1 MLASPVCTGAAPRLP
16 VLKARQPFRLQ
27 SLTSRKGQSS
37 AKASESCCFRSRHG
51 SASPVC
57 QTSASDSFENKHTQS
72 TADSILEK
80 AVSFSWAPL
89 AVALPVYLG
98 HGGGDGSGSGG
109 GGGGGD
115 GPGSGGSGQ
124 DGSNARNVIADMAE
138 DDDEEEED
146 DEEDEYEEDDDQE
159 DEEDDEEEEKRA
171 ATTVSRR
178 QRETEEEEDDDHE
191 YMTPEGGFVCDDV
204 VADGLPKGPG
214 IPTEDELF
222 ASLRCQPNF
231 PCTRAELSEDLK
243 TLLQTGLFDNVDVKV
258 KPMKKGKSQVRFVF
272 REKVWPEMQSFRVA
286 ASGGKGELLIPK
298 EEVAKVLKQKT
309 LGPTGMKGL
318 AAIKNIVEKWYHDHG
333 FVFAYIRDFEGMDSG
348 RITANIVEGKVNRV
362 NVVYVDDNGNP
373 KKTGGETPVEV
384 VDRELPFQEGQLYNT
399 DDGRKALRDIFAL
412 NLFENVQVMP
422 KPNQRDD
429 SKVDVDVM
437 VKERPMKT
445 ADVDLAWGLAPNSN
459 GIPLPADKVP
469 GGSLTF
475 ENRNLGKKG
484 NQFSASVT
492 AENFLEPND
501 DIGFKVDYRQP
512 YVRGTHDKLKTAL
525 EGTAFNNRKTSG
537 VFHASGDD
545 VPVVWVDRAGA
556 KIGFHET
563 HSRSS
568 KANYGLVIEEVT
580 TRDEQGQIVTSG
592 RKMLP
597 SGNAAQDG
605 PPTTH
610 SSKGKD
616 RVAFLQGNVTR
627 DATHYVNGTPVGAR
641 DQFTVE
647 QSLGLGIMP
656 FFNKHSISLTRFI
669 QILPKK
675 FHKAGSKA
683 PPPIVVLHARYA
695 GCLGDLASYDLF
707 TLGGPYSV
715 RGYNVGEL
723 ASARRVF
730 EGAVEVRV
738 PVPKLNT
745 HAYAFLEHGT
755 DLGSSKDVVGNPTEY
770 FRKAGSG
777 SSAGVGL
784 KLAAVRT
791 ECIWDGNTR
800 RRAFWAHFGERF

>member
-1 MLASPVCTGAAPRLP
+1 ML
-16 VLKARQPFRLQ
+16 K
-27 SLTSRKGQSS
+27 
-37 AKASESCCFRSRHG
+37 
-51 SASPVC
+51 
-57 QTSASDSFENKHTQS
+57 
-72 TADSILEK
+72 K
-80 AVSFSWAPL
+80 AVSFSWAPI
-89 AVALPVYLG
+89 AVALPVYFG
-98 HGGGDGSGSGG
+98 HGGGDGNGH
-109 GGGGGD
+109 GGGGD
-115 GPGSGGSGQ
+115 GDGSGGPGQ
-124 DGSNARNVIADMAE
+124 ESNNSRNVFADIADDDDDDD

-146 DEEDEYEEDDDQE
+146 ED
-159 DEEDDEEEEKRA
+159 
-171 ATTVSRR
+171 
-178 QRETEEEEDDDHE
+178 EEEEDDDGGEEDAAAPVSQRRKELDIEEDDEDDDHD
-191 YMTPEGGFVCDDV
+191 YMTPEGGFVCETV

-243 TLLQTGLFDNVDVKV
+243 SLLGTGLFEGVDAKV
-258 KPMKKGKSQVRFVF
+258 KPMKKGKSQVRFIF
-272 REKVWPEMQSFRVA
+272 KEKVWPEMQSFRV
-286 ASGGKGELLIPK
+286 SPPGGNSELLIPK
-298 EEVAKVLKQKT
+298 DEVAKVLKQKT

-318 AAIKNIVEKWYHDHG
+318 AAIKNVVEKWYHDHG

-348 RITANIVEGKVNRV
+348 HINANVVEGKVNRV

-373 KKTGGETPVEV
+373 KKDGGETPVEV
-384 VDRELPFQEGQLYNT
+384 VQRELPFHEGNLYNT

-429 SKVDVDVM
+429 TKVDVDVM

-459 GIPLPADKVP
+459 GIPLPADKMP
-469 GGSLTF
+469 GGTLTF
-475 ENRNLGKKG
+475 ENRNLGKRG

-512 YVRGTHDKLKTAL
+512 YVRGTSDKFKTAL

-537 VFHASGDD
+537 VFNSGGDD

-556 KIGFHET
+556 KIGFQET
-563 HSRSS
+563 RSRSS

-580 TRDEQGQIVTSG
+580 TRDEQGQVVTTG

-597 SGNAAQDG
+597 SGHAAMDG

-616 RVAFLQGNVTR
+616 RVAFLQANITR

-656 FFNKHSISLTRFI
+656 FFNKHSVSLTRFI
-669 QILPKK
+669 QVFPKK
-675 FHKAGSKA
+675 FLRPGSKA
-683 PPPIVVLHARYA
+683 PPPVLVLHSRYA
-695 GCLGDLASYDLF
+695 GCIGDLASYDLY

-715 RGYNVGEL
+715 RGFNVGEL

-730 EGAVEVRV
+730 EGAVELRV
-738 PVPKLNT
+738 PVPRLNT
-745 HAYAFLEHGT
+745 HAYGFLEHGT

-777 SSAGVGL
+777 SSAGVGV

-800 RRAFWAHFGERF
+800 RRSFWAHFGERF

>member
-1 MLASPVCTGAAPRLP
+1 M
-16 VLKARQPFRLQ
+16 
-27 SLTSRKGQSS
+27 
-37 AKASESCCFRSRHG
+37 
-51 SASPVC
+51 
-57 QTSASDSFENKHTQS
+57 
-72 TADSILEK
+72 LEK
-80 AVSFSWAPL
+80 AVSYSWAPL
-89 AVALPVYLG
+89 AVALPVYFKQGGGGSNG
-98 HGGGDGSGSGG
+98 HGGRGGGDGSG
-109 GGGGGD
+109 
-115 GPGSGGSGQ
+115 GPGQ
-124 DGSNARNVIADMAE
+124 ESNNSRNVIADIA
-138 DDDEEEED
+138 DDDD
-146 DEEDEYEEDDDQE
+146 DEEDEEEEEEEEDEDEGEEDDDEGDEEAAAPVSQRRKE
-159 DEEDDEEEEKRA
+159 VDVEEDD
-171 ATTVSRR
+171 
-178 QRETEEEEDDDHE
+178 EDDDHE
-191 YMTPEGGFVCDDV
+191 YMTNEGGFVCETV
-204 VADGLPKGPG
+204 VADGLPKGAG

-231 PCTRAELSEDLK
+231 PCTRQELSEDLK
-243 TLLQTGLFDNVDVKV
+243 SLLGTGLFEGVDAKV
-258 KPMKKGKSQVRFVF
+258 KPMKKGKSQVRFIF
-272 REKVWPEMQSFRVA
+272 KEKVWPEMQSFRVSP
-286 ASGGKGELLIPK
+286 SGGNSELLIPK

-318 AAIKNIVEKWYHDHG
+318 AAIKNVVEKWYHDHG

-348 RITANIVEGKVNRV
+348 NINANVVEGKVNRV

-373 KKTGGETPVEV
+373 KKGGGETPVEV
-384 VDRELPFQEGQLYNT
+384 VERELPIHAGQLYNT

-429 SKVDVDVM
+429 TKVDVDVM

-459 GIPLPADKVP
+459 GIPLPADKMP
-469 GGSLTF
+469 GGTLTF
-475 ENRNLGKKG
+475 ENRNLGKRG

-512 YVRGTHDKLKTAL
+512 YVRGTSDKFKTAL

-537 VFHASGDD
+537 VFNSGGDD
-545 VPVVWVDRAGA
+545 VPVVWVDRAA
-556 KIGFHET
+556 
-563 HSRSS
+563 
-568 KANYGLVIEEVT
+568 
-580 TRDEQGQIVTSG
+580 
-592 RKMLP
+592 M
-597 SGNAAQDG
+597 DG

-616 RVAFLQGNVTR
+616 RVAFLQGNITR

-641 DQFTVE
+641 DEFIVE

-669 QILPKK
+669 QVFPKK
-675 FHKAGSKA
+675 FLRPGSKA
-683 PPPIVVLHARYA
+683 PPPVLVLHSRYA
-695 GCLGDLASYDLF
+695 GCIGDLASYDLY

-715 RGYNVGEL
+715 RGFNVGEL

-730 EGAVEVRV
+730 EGAVELRV

-745 HAYAFLEHGT
+745 HAYGFLEHGT

-777 SSAGVGL
+777 SSAGVGV

-800 RRAFWAHFGERF
+800 RRSFWAHFGERF